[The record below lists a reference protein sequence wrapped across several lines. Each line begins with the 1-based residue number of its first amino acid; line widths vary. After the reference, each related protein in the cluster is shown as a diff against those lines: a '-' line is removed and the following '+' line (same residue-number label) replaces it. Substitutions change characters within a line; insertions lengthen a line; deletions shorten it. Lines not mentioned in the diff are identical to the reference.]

1 MPPNSIPHKFSCIV
15 FRTLPTNTW
24 KIITKKKTE
33 NELRQYA
40 TIYMSMSAE
49 AIYYAGHHINRKI
62 QA

>member
-1 MPPNSIPHKFSCIV
+1 MENNHQK
-15 FRTLPTNTW
+15 
-24 KIITKKKTE
+24 KKKTE

>member
-1 MPPNSIPHKFSCIV
+1 MENNHQ
-15 FRTLPTNTW
+15 
-24 KIITKKKTE
+24 KKKPE

-40 TIYMSMSAE
+40 TIYMSMSGE